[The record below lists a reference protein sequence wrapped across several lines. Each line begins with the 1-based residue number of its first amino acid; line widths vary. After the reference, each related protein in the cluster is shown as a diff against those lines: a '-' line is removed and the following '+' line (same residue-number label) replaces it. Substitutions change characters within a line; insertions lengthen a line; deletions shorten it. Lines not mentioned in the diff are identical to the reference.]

1 MGWRQCRYV
10 IAKHCRL
17 FFDIMT
23 KPTIRVTQLE
33 QFRRL
38 ICGDYPWLTE
48 KSVIDSITGEFQ
60 GNALTTIGTAF
71 HGIVQMG
78 NTGAEIPPV
87 EVKYGERGK
96 IEVEPKPYGYSFPTV
111 TGAIEYDVIF
121 DRDQTDIALSYRD
134 EFRDAF
140 HEIREYKDYGDAIVT
155 GCADMIHG
163 NSIRDI
169 KTKFSP
175 VNCNDYINSAQ
186 WRYYLELF
194 DLDDF
199 YFDLFVFG
207 GYKEDKHG
215 TDVRGLRL
223 ERITPP
229 IACYRYKDLQQ
240 DNRLLL
246 TQFLQWAEKRNIIK
260 YLYKNGKL

>member
-1 MGWRQCRYV
+1 
-10 IAKHCRL
+10 
-17 FFDIMT
+17 MT

-87 EVKYGERGK
+87 EIKYGDRGK
-96 IEVEPKPYGYSFPTV
+96 IEIEVEPKPYGYSFPIV

-121 DRDQTDIALSYRD
+121 DRDQTDVAMAYRN